1 MSSLARVKAALET
14 RLKAM
19 TSLLPTAWEN
29 TAFTPPADNGPYQ
42 VVHLLPAEPENPS
55 ILGVAGSEMYRE
67 RGLMQVTLV
76 YPAKGGAGSAL
87 AKAEAIRDW
96 FPRGSSFTYSSVTVV
111 IPRTPSISPA
121 MVQDERYVLPVS
133 IPYFA
138 NIIP

>member
-1 MSSLARVKAALET
+1 VSSLAKIKTALET

-19 TSLLPTAWEN
+19 ASLLPTQWEN
-29 TAFTPPADNGPYQ
+29 SAFTPPSDSAYQ
-42 VVHLLPAEPENPS
+42 SVHLLPAEPVSPS

-67 RGLMQVTLV
+67 IGVMQVTLV
-76 YPAKGGAGSAL
+76 YPARGGAGTAL

-96 FPRGSSFTYSSVTVV
+96 FPRGSSFSYGGVTTVV
-111 IPRTPSISPA
+111 SRTPRIGPA
-121 MVQDERYVLPVS
+121 MFQDDRYVLPVS